1 MFNPYDEYPHTVE
14 LGFIEKV
21 GQYPNI
27 QERFISEK
35 PIQAFMDTPTTSE
48 TLKFHQMERSVDVNM
63 YTPYLTKFNPK
74 KAYFRYNGKVYQCV
88 GDLEN
93 QGGMNEVHK
102 THLKAT
108 PYG

>member
-14 LGFIEKV
+14 LGFIEEV
-21 GQYPNI
+21 GDIRYT
-27 QERFISEK
+27 QERFVSEK

-48 TLKFHQMERSVDVNM
+48 TLKFHQMEQSVDINM
-63 YTPYLTKFNPK
+63 YTPFLTKFNPK
-74 KAYFRYNGKVYQCV
+74 TNYFKYNDRVYQCV

>member
-1 MFNPYDEYPHTVE
+1 
-14 LGFIEKV
+14 
-21 GQYPNI
+21 
-27 QERFISEK
+27 
-35 PIQAFMDTPTTSE
+35 
-48 TLKFHQMERSVDVNM
+48 MEQSVDINM
-63 YTPYLTKFNPK
+63 YTPYLTEFNPK
-74 KAYFRYNGKVYQCV
+74 KSHFRYNGKVYQCV

>member
-14 LGFIEKV
+14 LGFIEEV
-21 GQYPNI
+21 GDIRYTQKL
-27 QERFISEK
+27 FKSEK
-35 PIQAFMDTPTTSE
+35 TIKAFMDTPTTSE
-48 TLKFHQMERSVDVNM
+48 TLKFHQMHLDVDINM

-74 KAYFRYNGKVYQCV
+74 KAHFRYNGKVYQCV